1 MLGFYLV
8 LPHSS
13 CIIFIKNTERGV
25 FLDQEKIKNPLG
37 YKSIPSLLKGFAV
50 PSIIAMLVSSLY
62 NIVDQIFIGQGVG
75 YRGNAATNVAYPLTT
90 ICLAI
95 ALLIGIGSASRFS
108 LYLGAGEKEKA
119 KKVIGNGICMMIVFS
134 IIYTILAEIFM
145 TPLLKTFGATPD
157 ILPYAQTYSRIVAA
171 GMPFLIITNGMSNLA
186 RADGSPKYSMTCML
200 IGAVINT
207 ILDPV
212 FIFVFNLGV
221 AGAAWATIIGQFFS
235 FLFAVLYIRKFK
247 NISLSAGDIR
257 LSPDECIQTASLGMT
272 SSLNQIAITFVQ
284 IVLNNSLTYYG
295 ALSVYGKEIPLAA
308 CGIVMKTNAI
318 LLAVI
323 IGISQGSQPII
334 GFNYGAGQYD
344 RVRKTYKLA
353 IMANLIVS
361 AVGFILFQ
369 FFPYQIISLFGT
381 GEPAYFEFSVRFMRI
396 FLFMV
401 IINGVQLLSSN
412 FFAAIGKPV
421 KGLILSM
428 TRQVLF
434 LIPLVLILPRFF
446 GLDGILFAGPAAD
459 SIAFIITVILI
470 GIEMKKMKQEGTLNP
485 ENH

>member
-1 MLGFYLV
+1 MQQ
-8 LPHSS
+8 S
-13 CIIFIKNTERGV
+13 
-25 FLDQEKIKNPLG
+25 QQNPLG
-37 YKSIPSLLKGFAV
+37 YKSIPSLLKGFAI

-75 YRGNAATNVAYPLTT
+75 YLGNAATNVSYPLTT

-108 LYLGAGEKEKA
+108 LHLGAGEKEA
-119 KKVIGNGICMMIVFS
+119 AEKVVGNGICMMFTFG
-134 IIYTILAEIFM
+134 IIYAVLIEIFM
-145 TPLLKTFGATPD
+145 PPLLTAFGATSEVM
-157 ILPYAQTYSRIVAA
+157 PYAEAYSRIIAL
-171 GMPFLIITNGMSNLA
+171 GMPFLIVTNGMSNLA

-212 FIFVFNLGV
+212 FIFIFHLGV

-235 FLFAVLYIRKFK
+235 FLFAILYIRKFK
-247 NISLSAGDIR
+247 NIRLTRKDIGLSLK
-257 LSPDECIQTASLGMT
+257 ECAQTASLGM
-272 SSLNQIAITFVQ
+272 SNSLNQLAITLVQ

-295 ALSVYGKEIPLAA
+295 AMSVYGKEIPLAA

-334 GFNYGAGQYD
+334 GFNYGARQYD
-344 RVRKTYKLA
+344 RVRRTYKLA
-353 IMANLIVS
+353 ITANLIVS

-381 GEPAYFEFSVRFMRI
+381 GDAAYFEFAIHFMRV

-401 IINGVQLLSSN
+401 LVNGVQLISSN

-421 KGLILSM
+421 KGLVLSM

-434 LIPLVLILPRFF
+434 LIPLVLILPLFF
-446 GLDGILFAGPAAD
+446 GLDGILYAGPAAD
-459 SIAFIITVILI
+459 SIAFIVTVILI
-470 GIEMKKMKQEGTLNP
+470 GKELKKMKQMEQQSVSALS
-485 ENH
+485 